1 MKKGNK
7 VVFGIYQNRGS
18 AERAIEEFKTAGF
31 RTSDLSVLLPEGS
44 MSDDFAHVKQT
55 KAPEG
60 ATAGAGTGM
69 VLGGT
74 LGWLVGAGALA
85 LTGLAP
91 LIAAGPIVAA
101 LAGAGVG
108 GAVGTLTGGLIGL
121 GIPEYEA
128 KRYENY
134 VKDGGILL
142 SVHCDDGDWVK
153 RAQELME
160 RTGAKDVSSTKEVGG
175 EARPTVSSSQKGSD
189 HFLT

>member
-7 VVFGIYQNRGS
+7 VVFGIYQSRS
-18 AERAIEEFKTAGF
+18 SVERAIDQFKTAGF
-31 RTSDLSVLLPEGS
+31 RTADLSVLIPQGS
-44 MSDDFAHVKQT
+44 LSDDFAHVKQT

-60 ATAGAGTGM
+60 ATTGAGTGL

-85 LTGLAP
+85 ITGLAP

-128 KRYENY
+128 KRYETY

-142 SVHCDDGDWVK
+142 SVHADDSDWVK
-153 RAQELME
+153 KAEELME
-160 RTGAKDVSSTKEVGG
+160 QTGAKDVSSSTEV
-175 EARPTVSSSQKGSD
+175 SD
-189 HFLT
+189 HTKASRPSVEATDNKLRM

>member
-1 MKKGNK
+1 MKQGNK
-7 VVFGIYQNRGS
+7 VVFGIYQNRAS
-18 AERAIEEFKTAGF
+18 VERAIEMFKTSGF
-31 RTSDLSVLLPEGS
+31 RTADLSVLLPQGS
-44 MSDDFAHVKQT
+44 LSDDFAHVKQT

-85 LTGLAP
+85 ITGLAP

-108 GAVGTLTGGLIGL
+108 GAVGTLTGGLIGM

-128 KRYENY
+128 KRYETY

-142 SVHCDDGDWVK
+142 SVHADDGEWVK
-153 RAQELME
+153 KAEELME
-160 RTGAKDVSSTKEVGG
+160 QTGAKDVSSSKEVG
-175 EARPTVSSSQKGSD
+175 EHRKVAAVDSD
-189 HFLT
+189 NAKLRL